1 MQSDPVYI
9 FKIFEYL
16 SSFYQSEE
24 NINALKRKIK
34 NMAGFQPVSFEGFL
48 NELIDVGYI
57 ANLGFLEKEIEENAI
72 VRFIESINYPV
83 ILFRKRYKFLEPLI
97 IRPLTDNGFE
107 IYDPSEN
114 ITTNIQSKELP
125 NFITENKILKLES
138 GQFKIILPFKNESLF
153 SFKSED
159 RITPLKRFFNL
170 LKIEKRDIVHIYTF
184 AILIGL
190 IGLTLPL
197 GVQAIISLISGG
209 MVISSVYV
217 IVGLIISGIILSG
230 FIQILQ
236 MSLIEVLQQRLFTRL
251 SFELTSKI
259 IRVKFEETL
268 KHYMPEQM
276 NRFFDVLTI
285 QKGISKIL
293 LDITTASMQIVFG
306 LILLALYHPVLV
318 AFGLFVFSLLII
330 FLRSTAPAGL
340 KSSLNESKYKYKVA
354 YWLQELARTLTS
366 FKLIGYSN
374 YPLER
379 SDDLVSNYL
388 KYRKTHFAIL
398 KQQFLSLVLFRS
410 IITTGI
416 LILGIYFVSTQQI
429 TIAQFVASEIVIVLI
444 NGAVE
449 KLIFS
454 VDVIY
459 DMLTASEKIGSVTDL
474 KSEDPSGITLYE
486 RDLKN
491 IEISI
496 KNLVYTYPDSPK
508 PVLDGINLSVK
519 SGEHISIVGESGSG
533 KNSLLKV
540 LNRMLDNYQGSVT
553 FNNISIKNIN
563 KHSLRSLIGDNFYE
577 EGIFNGTIEE
587 NITLGRNDIYLND
600 VIDAVSKAN
609 LNSYVNTLSDGLNT
623 ELRPDGYGLTRSI
636 KQKILF
642 ARAVVG
648 NPPLLLFEDNLFFLN
663 RKDKA
668 ELLSNLMNEKRVQ
681 TMVFL
686 TNDLDVIKCC
696 DKVAIMDSG
705 KVLAFDT
712 YEALSKDE
720 NYKRYFEA

>member
-16 SSFYQSEE
+16 SSHYKTDE

-34 NMAGFQPVSFEGFL
+34 NMAGYQPISFEGFL
-48 NELIDVGYI
+48 NELIDIGYT
-57 ANLGFLEKEIEENAI
+57 ANLGFIEKEIEENAI
-72 VRFIESINYPV
+72 SRFLESINFPV
-83 ILFRKRYKFLEPLI
+83 IIFRKKYKFLEPLI
-97 IRPLTDNGFE
+97 IKPIADSQHE

-114 ITTNIQSKELP
+114 SIIKINQKDFQ
-125 NFITENKILKLES
+125 NFLNEQKILKEES
-138 GQFKIILPFKNESLF
+138 GSLKIILPFQNDSLF

-170 LKIEKRDIVHIYTF
+170 LKIEKKDIIYIYTF

-190 IGLTLPL
+190 IGLSLPL
-197 GVQAIISLISGG
+197 GVQAIISMISGG

-217 IVGLIISGIILSG
+217 IVGLIISGIIISG

-236 MSLIEVLQQRLFTRL
+236 MSLIEILQQRIFTRL
-251 SFELTSKI
+251 SFELTSKLV
-259 IRVKFEETL
+259 RVKFEETL

-306 LILLALYHPVLV
+306 LILLALYHPILV
-318 AFGLFVFSLLII
+318 AFGLFVFSLLIV
-330 FLRSTAPAGL
+330 FLRSTSPAGL

-388 KYRKTHFAIL
+388 KYRNIHFSIL

-454 VDVIY
+454 IDVVY

-491 IEISI
+491 IEIEI
-496 KNLVYTYPDSPK
+496 KDLSYSYPEANK
-508 PVLDGINLSVK
+508 PVLNGLNLHIK
-519 SGEHISIVGESGSG
+519 SGEKICIIGESGSG
-533 KNSLLKV
+533 KNSLLKI
-540 LNRMLDNYQGSVT
+540 LNRMLDSYKGSVT
-553 FNNISIKNIN
+553 FNNISIKNIS

-587 NITLGRNDIYLND
+587 NITLGRNDVYLND
-600 VIDAVSKAN
+600 VLEAINKAD
-609 LNSYVNTLSDGLNT
+609 LNNFVNSLSEGLNT
-623 ELRPDGYGLTRSI
+623 ELRPDGYGITRSI
-636 KQKILF
+636 KQKLLF

-648 NPPLLLFEDNLFFLN
+648 NPPILLLEDNLFFLN
-663 RKDKA
+663 KK
-668 ELLSNLMNEKRVQ
+668 EKGTLIENLYSEKKLQTMIFLSNDIDIIKR
-681 TMVFL
+681 
-686 TNDLDVIKCC
+686 C
-696 DKVAIMDSG
+696 DKVVIMGAG
-705 KVLAFDT
+705 KVVACDT
-712 YEALSKDE
+712 YEVLSE
-720 NYKRYFEA
+720 SNLYKRFFEI